1 MRYWQPKLRSITRG
15 EWLQFDGSRRIAI
28 IREVEIG
35 TPPKPLLRAETWAE
49 DATARDFIGYFPA
62 DALRFVA
69 ETVWE
74 VYQAAI
80 AAPKSGARHA
90 QAA

>member
-1 MRYWQPKLRSITRG
+1 MRYWSPRLRSVTPG
-15 EWLQFDGSRRIAI
+15 EWSQFDGSRRIAI

-35 TPPKPLLRAETWAE
+35 TPAKALLRAETWAE
-49 DATARDFIGYFPA
+49 DAAARDFIGYFPV
-62 DALRFVA
+62 DSLRLAA

-80 AAPKSGARHA
+80 AARKSGPAHA